1 MEQDFKEYVF
11 EVARDFNL
19 SIKDRVDKLLE
30 INAFMYT
37 ELGSDS
43 TKLEREEA
51 KKNSRVIFRAIK
63 EVDPYVGE
71 MFLQHQ
77 DNPREPRY
85 DAKG

>member
-1 MEQDFKEYVF
+1 MEQDFKERVLQ
-11 EVARDFNL
+11 VARDFNI
-19 SIKDRVDKLLE
+19 SIKERVDKLLE

-43 TKLEREEA
+43 TKAEREEA

-63 EVDPYVGE
+63 EVDPYMGD

-85 DAKG
+85 DAKN

>member
-1 MEQDFKEYVF
+1 MKDFKEHVF
-11 EVARDFNL
+11 EVARDYNL
-19 SIKDRVDKLLE
+19 SIKERVDKLLE

-43 TKLEREEA
+43 TKTEREEA

-63 EVDPYVGE
+63 EVDPYMGD

-85 DAKG
+85 DAQS